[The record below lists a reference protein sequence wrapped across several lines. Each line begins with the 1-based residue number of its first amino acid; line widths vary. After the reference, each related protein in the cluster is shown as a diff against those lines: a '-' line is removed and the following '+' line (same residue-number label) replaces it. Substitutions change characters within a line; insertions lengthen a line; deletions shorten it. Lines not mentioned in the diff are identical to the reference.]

1 MVLRYLEYFLNA
13 VGECNNKNNL
23 SHDVFTLLLTNTLF
37 QSSVKLLQIAQQLI
51 WNYQKLN
58 CLKGEN

>member
-1 MVLRYLEYFLNA
+1 MVLRYLECFLNA

-51 WNYQKLN
+51 
-58 CLKGEN
+58 